1 MDNEVIKYLISGFI
15 GGLSAYFI
23 SKDNLRDSLDTK
35 SGWRKELFNIASKD
49 KITLNDVYRLKAAI
63 RLSKHTNKRM
73 KVYSFK
79 FMTNVIYNLCDEYIE
94 EYEDSCEKSP
104 IIDNYNHREII
115 RICSRYLLKYHWDYL
130 SSFTIF
136 RGVLKDSR
144 LRKFDKYAEETCKQ
158 IQENYGKINF
168 T

>member
-1 MDNEVIKYLISGFI
+1 MDNEVIIYLVSGFV
-15 GGLSAYFI
+15 GGLSTQFI
-23 SKDNLRDSLDTK
+23 SKNNLRDSLDTK

-49 KITLNDVYRLKAAI
+49 KITLDDVYRLKAAI

-79 FMTNVIYNLCDEYIE
+79 FMTNVIYNLCDEYID
-94 EYEDSCEKSP
+94 EYENDCKKSP

-115 RICSRYLLKYHWDYL
+115 RICARYLLKYHWDYL

-144 LRKFDKYAEETCKQ
+144 LRKFDKYAEESCKQ
-158 IQENYGKINF
+158 IQENYGKINC

>member
-1 MDNEVIKYLISGFI
+1 MDDEVIIYIISAGISSLI
-15 GGLSAYFI
+15 AYFI
-23 SKDNLRDSLDTK
+23 SKNNLRDSLDTK

-49 KITLNDVYRLKAAI
+49 KITLDDVYRLKASI

-79 FMTNVIYNLCDEYIE
+79 FMTNVIYNLCDEYID
-94 EYEDSCEKSP
+94 EYENDCKKSP

-115 RICSRYLLKYHWDYL
+115 RICARYLLKYHWDYL

-136 RGVLKDSR
+136 RSVLKDSR
-144 LRKFDKYAEETCKQ
+144 LSKFDKYAEDSCKQ
-158 IQENYGKINF
+158 IQENYGKINC